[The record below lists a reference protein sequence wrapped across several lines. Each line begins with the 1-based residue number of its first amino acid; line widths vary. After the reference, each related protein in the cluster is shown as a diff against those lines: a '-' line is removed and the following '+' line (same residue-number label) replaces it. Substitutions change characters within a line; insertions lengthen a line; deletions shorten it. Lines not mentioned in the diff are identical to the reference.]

1 MSIPIQSRSM
11 YTLSSQKK
19 SSANPLARACAS
31 HEKIHDVQGY
41 YTTKLADFAK
51 KNLALVHSLGFVL
64 E

>member
-11 YTLSSQKK
+11 YTLFPQKK
-19 SSANPLARACAS
+19 SSATHLQGFALGMKKN
-31 HEKIHDVQGY
+31 VQKY
-41 YTTKLADFAK
+41 CTTKLADFAK